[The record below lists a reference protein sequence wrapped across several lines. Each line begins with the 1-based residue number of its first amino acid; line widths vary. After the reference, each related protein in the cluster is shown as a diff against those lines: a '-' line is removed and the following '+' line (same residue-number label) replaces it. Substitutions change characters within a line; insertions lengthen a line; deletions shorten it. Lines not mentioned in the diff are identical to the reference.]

1 MINVENLSY
10 RVSFSTDGEQQ
21 ELSILNALNFSIEA
35 GESVAIIGASGSGK
49 TTLLSLLSGLDQPSE
64 GSVVVAGQCISEQS
78 EDQRA
83 SFRAEHVG
91 IIFQSFHL
99 LPSLTALENVLLP
112 LELSGTYDG
121 VNRAKALLKDV
132 GLSHRLV
139 HKPAQLSGGEQQRV
153 AIARAFASQGK
164 VLFADEP
171 TGNLDHKTGE
181 QIIDLIFKLNKDE
194 GKTLIIVTHDEQL
207 AKRCQRCLQLVDG
220 EIQELAVQAATTSG
234 KA

>member
-132 GLSHRLV
+132 GLSHRLG

-194 GKTLIIVTHDEQL
+194 GKTLVIVTHDEQL

-220 EIQELAVQAATTSG
+220 EIQELAVQAATTSD